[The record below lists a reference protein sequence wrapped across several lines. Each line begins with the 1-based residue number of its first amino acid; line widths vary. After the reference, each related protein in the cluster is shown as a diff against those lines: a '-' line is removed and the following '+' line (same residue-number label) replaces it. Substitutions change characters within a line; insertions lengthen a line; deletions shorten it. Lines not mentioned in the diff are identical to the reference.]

1 MTTPRFISFDQTDH
15 ASGEELLGYGR
26 LIFSSFQANGGF
38 VSSHRNGRETARIKK
53 GARDWTDWMTDN
65 MRNVGIGYLPEAM
78 SMFDLIHRIAY
89 NAEAPK
95 SFTARWTD
103 RYMQSWL
110 RDDAQVSQLDVMYIV
125 GKQMWRSG
133 ENMHY
138 QVKNKFFRTLG
149 QWIVETGNKTT
160 PAYER
165 LRHAS
170 VLLRADLKQFTS
182 EQETYKTA
190 LAKSSLEELPA
201 TFDGTDCATLK
212 AYRELAYELFPGYM
226 EADRFRS
233 CDSNLLHALSISP
246 GLNRWERMAY
256 EIEAE
261 TSRCL

>member
-38 VSSHRNGRETARIKK
+38 VSCHRNGRETARIKK

-65 MRNVGIGYLPEAM
+65 MRNVGIGYLPEAV

-95 SFTARWTD
+95 NFTARWTD
-103 RYMQSWL
+103 RYIQSWL
-110 RDDAQVSQLDVMYIV
+110 RDDSQISQLDVMYVV
-125 GKQMWRSG
+125 GKQMWQRG
-133 ENMHY
+133 GNMHY
-138 QVKNKFFRTLG
+138 QIKNKFFRTLG
-149 QWIVETGNKTT
+149 QWIVETGGKTVS
-160 PAYER
+160 AYER
-165 LRHAS
+165 LRQAS
-170 VLLRADLKQFTS
+170 VLLRADLKQFTR
-182 EQETYKTA
+182 EPETYKA
-190 LAKSSLEELPA
+190 DLAKKSLEKLSV
-201 TFDGTDCATLK
+201 TFDGIDSATLK

-226 EADRFRS
+226 DSDRFHR
-233 CDSNLLHALSISP
+233 CDSNLLHALSISS

-261 TSRCL
+261 TARCL